1 MGHLRQ
7 PPASLLTV
15 ACFSRHAAALAWGQ
29 ERLVAAYGELPLV
42 SADFSFHHTTY
53 YDATMGTGLVK
64 RFLTFA
70 KLVDPGCL
78 PDCKNFT
85 NALEDEL
92 AASGQYAEARPLN
105 LDPGLIQLG
114 KFLLAS
120 TKDQGHRIY
129 LRDGIFAEI
138 TLRFE
143 AGAFEP
149 WPWTYRDYREP
160 AIRAF
165 LAEAREYLYQRMRR
179 EELGDRRQNSE

>member
-7 PPASLLTV
+7 PPPSLLTV
-15 ACFSRHAAALAWGQ
+15 ACFSRHAEALAWAQ
-29 ERLVAAYGELPLV
+29 ERLIAAYGKPALV
-42 SADFSFHHTTY
+42 SPDFSFHHTTY
-53 YDATMGTGLVK
+53 YEATMGMGLVK
-64 RFLTFA
+64 RLLTFA
-70 KLVDPGCL
+70 DLVAADCL
-78 PDCKNFT
+78 PDVKNFT
-85 NALEDEL
+85 NALEAEL
-92 AASGQYAEARPLN
+92 AGARKFPEPRPLN

-120 TKDQGHRIY
+120 TKDQAHRIY

-143 AGAFEP
+143 DGAFEP

-165 LAEAREYLYQRMRR
+165 LGEARTYLHERVRKQ
-179 EELGDRRQNSE
+179 DQK